1 MGINNNT
8 NVNNKYSFHYSNNNS
23 ATNLLSS
30 GTKDEINSSSL
41 RNENSPGM
49 KVFHFQKIKSNL
61 IKKKKQNNEF
71 LSNTRNELA
80 ERTKLDLISK
90 YFTNQ
95 NKNNNNSTLNNS
107 CIKITRLPPSNINNN
122 INILNNNNSNNNII
136 NNNIPILKNNIQ
148 QNQIFSY
155 SHKSG
160 STTRKPS
167 NRAIISY
174 KAISGD

>member
-1 MGINNNT
+1 M
-8 NVNNKYSFHYSNNNS
+8 
-23 ATNLLSS
+23 
-30 GTKDEINSSSL
+30 
-41 RNENSPGM
+41 
-49 KVFHFQKIKSNL
+49 
-61 IKKKKQNNEF
+61 
-71 LSNTRNELA
+71 
-80 ERTKLDLISK
+80 
-90 YFTNQ
+90 
-95 NKNNNNSTLNNS
+95 
-107 CIKITRLPPSNINNN
+107 NNN
-122 INILNNNNSNNNII
+122 INILNNNS